1 MTINL
6 KNRSLIS
13 LKYFTKQEIKFL
25 LDLAI
30 KLKKDKHNGTEKQKL
45 KGKNIALIF
54 EKSSTRTRGAFEV
67 AAFDQGANITYLGP
81 TGSQMGKKES
91 IEDTAKVLG
100 RYYDGIEFRGFKQES
115 VEILAEYS
123 GAVVWNGL
131 TDIYHPTQVLADL
144 MTIMENVKKPLE
156 QVVLTYVGDGR
167 NNMANSLLLASSIMG
182 MKFRIVSPKSLFPK
196 DDLVEEAKKLA
207 HDSGND
213 IDLKITDNIAEG
225 VEKSDVIYTDV
236 WVSMGEE
243 DQMENRIQLL
253 KNYQV
258 NMNMINAT
266 NNPEVIFL
274 HCLPSF
280 HDTNTIIGKEVFEKY
295 GLKSMEVTDDVFRS
309 KHSVVFDEAENRL
322 HTIKAIMV
330 ATLSD

>member
-30 KLKKDKHNGTEKQKL
+30 KLKKDKYNGTEKQKL

-54 EKSSTRTRGAFEV
+54 EKSSTRTRCAFEV

-196 DDLVEEAKKLA
+196 DGLVEEAKKLA

-225 VEKSDVIYTDV
+225 VEKSDVIYADV

-243 DQMENRIQLL
+243 DQMEGRIQLL

-295 GLKSMEVTDDVFRS
+295 GLKSMEVTDEVFRS

>member
-1 MTINL
+1 MAINL
-6 KNRSLIS
+6 KNRNLIS
-13 LKYFTKQEIKFL
+13 LKYFSKQEIKFL

-30 KLKKDKHNGTEKQKL
+30 ELKNAKYSKTEKQKL

-54 EKSSTRTRGAFEV
+54 EKSSTRTRCAFEV

-115 VEILAEYS
+115 VEILAKYS

-131 TDIYHPTQVLADL
+131 TDLYHPTQALADL
-144 MTIMENVKKPLE
+144 MTIMENVKKPLD
-156 QVVLTYVGDGR
+156 QVVMVYVGDGR

-182 MKFRIVSPKSLFPK
+182 IKFRIVSPKSLFPK
-196 DDLVEEAKKLA
+196 KELVEEAKRLA
-207 HDSGND
+207 NDSGND
-213 IDLKITDNIAEG
+213 IDIKITDNIVEG
-225 VEKSDVIYTDV
+225 VKHADVIYTDV

-243 DQMENRIQLL
+243 DQLEERIQLL
-253 KNYQV
+253 KDYQV
-258 NMNMINAT
+258 NMKLIGAT
-266 NNPEVIFL
+266 SNPEVIFM

-280 HDTNTIIGKEVFEKY
+280 HDTNTIIGKDVYEKY
-295 GLKSMEVTDDVFRS
+295 GLESMEVTDEVFRS

>member
-1 MTINL
+1 MPVNL
-6 KNRSLIS
+6 RNRNLIS
-13 LKYFTKQEIKFL
+13 LKDFTKQEIIFL

-30 KLKKDKHNGTEKQKL
+30 NLKKAKYIGTEQQKL

-54 EKSSTRTRGAFEV
+54 EKSSTRTRCAFEV

-115 VEILAEYS
+115 VEMLARHS

-131 TDIYHPTQVLADL
+131 TDLYHPTQVLADL
-144 MTIMENVKKPLE
+144 MTIREKVKKPLE
-156 QVVLTYVGDGR
+156 EVTLVYAGDGR
-167 NNMANSLLLASSIMG
+167 NNMANSLLLASSIIG
-182 MKFRIVSPKSLFPK
+182 MKFRIVSPELLYPQKAI
-196 DDLVEEAKKLA
+196 VEEAKKMA
-207 HDSGND
+207 NDSGA
-213 IDLKITDNIAEG
+213 IIEITDDVKEG
-225 VEKSDVIYTDV
+225 VRGADAIYTDV

-243 DQMENRIQLL
+243 DQMEERIRLL
-253 KNYQV
+253 RDYQV
-258 NMNMINAT
+258 NMDMLQFT
-266 NNPEVIFL
+266 DNPDVIFM

-280 HDTNTIIGKEVFEKY
+280 HDTNTIVGQEVFKKY
-295 GLKSMEVTDDVFRS
+295 GLKSMEVTDEVFKS

-322 HTIKAIMV
+322 HTIKAVMI
-330 ATLSD
+330 ATLGN

>member
-1 MTINL
+1 MAINL
-6 KNRSLIS
+6 KNRNLIS
-13 LKYFTKQEIKFL
+13 LKHFSKQEIKFL

-30 KLKKDKHNGTEKQKL
+30 ELKKAKYNGTEKQML
-45 KGKNIALIF
+45 KGKNIVLIF
-54 EKSSTRTRGAFEV
+54 EKSSTRTRCAFEV

-115 VEILAEYS
+115 VEMLAKHS

-131 TDIYHPTQVLADL
+131 TDLYHPTQVLADL
-144 MTIMENVKKPLE
+144 MTIMENVKKPLD
-156 QVVLTYVGDGR
+156 QVVMAYVGDGR

-182 MKFRIVSPKSLFPK
+182 IKFRIVSPKSLFPK
-196 DDLVEEAKKLA
+196 KELVEEAKKLA
-207 HDSGND
+207 VDSGND
-213 IDLKITDNIAEG
+213 INIQITDSIAEG
-225 VEKSDVIYTDV
+225 VQQADVVYTDV

-243 DQMENRIQLL
+243 KQMEERIQLL
-253 KNYQV
+253 KDYQV
-258 NMNMINAT
+258 NMKLISAT
-266 NNPEVIFL
+266 SNPEVIFM

-280 HDTNTIIGKEVFEKY
+280 HDTNTIIGKDVYEKY
-295 GLKSMEVTDDVFRS
+295 GLKSMEVTDEVFRS

-322 HTIKAIMV
+322 HTIKAVMV